1 MNVSKMKLMLVEIKK
16 KIDNTCL
23 VCKGICKGWT
33 KNSL

>member
-16 KIDNTCL
+16 IDNTCL
-23 VCKGICKGWT
+23 VCKGIRKGWT